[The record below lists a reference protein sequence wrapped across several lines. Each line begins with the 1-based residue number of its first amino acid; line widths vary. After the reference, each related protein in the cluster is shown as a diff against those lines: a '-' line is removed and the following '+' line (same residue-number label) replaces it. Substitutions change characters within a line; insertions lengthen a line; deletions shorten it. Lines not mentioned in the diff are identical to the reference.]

1 MEKYLEVAIDAVK
14 RAGEFLLKNFGSIT
28 LCHAEEKKANDFVSF
43 VDRESE
49 RIIKERILSAFPD
62 HKFLG
67 EEEGGDLKC
76 QGWLWIVDPLDGTK
90 NFLHGIDA
98 FSISCA
104 LLKDKDVKLG
114 VVYLPAKG
122 IIYAAQKG
130 NGAFKNG
137 KRIKVDNHQ
146 RIDLSLFATAFPFRE
161 KSKFEILA
169 KIFGDLYL
177 KFSDVRRIGSAAY
190 DLCLTAEGVFS
201 VFYEYGLSP
210 WDIAAGSII
219 VEEAG
224 GVVKDFE
231 GGIGFLKTGNIVA
244 GRSDAVDVV
253 LDVIKKYWK

>member
-1 MEKYLEVAIDAVK
+1 MEKYLEVAVNAV
-14 RAGEFLLKNFGSIT
+14 RAAGEFLLSHFGSIS
-28 LCHAEEKKANDFVSF
+28 LSNAEEKKANDFVSF
-43 VDRESE
+43 VDRQSE
-49 RIIKERILSAFPD
+49 KIIKDQILSAFPD

-67 EEEGGDLKC
+67 EEGGGDSTC
-76 QGWLWIVDPLDGTK
+76 QGWLWVVDPLDGTK

-104 LLKDKDVKLG
+104 LLNEGVVRLG
-114 VVYLPAKG
+114 VVYLPAKE
-122 IIYAAQKG
+122 IIYTAKRG
-130 NGAFKNG
+130 CGALKNG
-137 KRIKVDNHQ
+137 KKIRVDNNQ
-146 RIDLSLFATAFPFRE
+146 KLELSLFATAFPFRD
-161 KSKFEILA
+161 KSMFEMMA
-169 KIFGDLYL
+169 KIFGELYF

-231 GGIGFLKTGNIVA
+231 GEYGFLKTGNIIA
-244 GRSDAVDVV
+244 GRSEAVDVV
-253 LDVIKKYWK
+253 LEVIKKYWK